1 VLQDLTRQ
9 ALALG
14 AEKLELQEMLAQQGA
29 ELDDALAARGAAA
42 AAAAAAA
49 ARAQALSRQARA
61 PAPAASAEGAG
72 KSGRCKLLRVLD
84 ARNAQRSHP
93 EACQAASHAGEPQ
106 DAGPWVPKVL

>member
-1 VLQDLTRQ
+1 MLQDLTRQ

-61 PAPAASAEGAG
+61 PAPATSAEGAG
-72 KSGRCKLLRVLD
+72 KV
-84 ARNAQRSHP
+84 RSV
-93 EACQAASHAGEPQ
+93 QAAAGVGCQKCPAQ
-106 DAGPWVPKVL
+106 PP